1 MKYLPPFLTLSV
13 HDSWI
18 SGVKFLDID
27 RDDESY
33 SLLTTSDDA
42 KLKLWSFDTSLK
54 EEYHKLAHINP
65 VSEVNT
71 ESGIYSVDA
80 FHHRILTSCKNGEV
94 VLHELVES
102 EIRTVQHYIAHTDV
116 AKHVRWRDPNVFAT
130 CGNDKKINVYDIRVA
145 TQPNVTSYENAHSL
159 SINTVAWQPGEPF
172 RLISSGF
179 GNVIRFIYARHI
191 LTPILK
197 QIR

>member
-1 MKYLPPFLTLSV
+1 MHFTTESWPRARYFRKNSYERRPIFNFTIERRSRFARVGRERNTNSATLHCAHWRGKGSCPLVWNIYLTPFL
-13 HDSWI
+13 
-18 SGVKFLDID
+18 
-27 RDDESY
+27 
-33 SLLTTSDDA
+33 
-42 KLKLWSFDTSLK
+42 
-54 EEYHKLAHINP
+54 P
-65 VSEVNT
+65 
-71 ESGIYSVDA
+71 
-80 FHHRILTSCKNGEV
+80 
-94 VLHELVES
+94 
-102 EIRTVQHYIAHTDV
+102 Q
-116 AKHVRWRDPNVFAT
+116 HVRWRDPNVFAT

-197 QIR
+197 QIRW